1 MLNEKE
7 NCIKQYLEKKKSFVL
22 SSELINYILKEY
34 NDINNNYA
42 RKIISNMV
50 KKGLIKSSAPIKFA
64 NNNYAYASND
74 KQVNYNNLSNLI
86 RTEKKQLFRA
96 ICLIKREKVITYNEL
111 ARVSGC
117 VIANLGNNFVID
129 TIIKEL
135 NYFKIAKIQIYNG
148 VTFIIGQ
155 DNNINLEQKYVQ
167 LKIEN
172 RVLWNLISWLKDI
185 NIIDSNDIVT
195 FKGEGNRYEG
205 VENGKLIWDAFF
217 FTKTVGINGTTK
229 KTIGVIDISTKS
241 VYDWLDVEGFKNR
254 IDIFINSTKNKRTN
268 RKILPIIFAS
278 NISNSAKKTIRENN
292 YMCIDIK
299 KILGNNYEA
308 IMSNYISF
316 IEDGKFDVNK
326 FEEIHKQIGENGNYG
341 NIKGLLFEYMMGE
354 VFRKIYNE
362 NGTTFEH
369 SIKINKREI
378 DYRIETKDENIF
390 IELKAYS
397 KEKEIELGN
406 TSQKYTVNWTY
417 KGSYKYF
424 TEKYGSV
431 PDRTCRFCYITTSK
445 FSNDALEKLKDL
457 NKGKCKSKKLD
468 CFYDRDRL
476 INLLKTYK
484 CKKEIELINNFY

>member
-1 MLNEKE
+1 MNEKE
-7 NCIKQYLEKKKSFVL
+7 NSIKQYLEKNKSFVL

-34 NDINNNYA
+34 KNISNDYA

-50 KKGLIKSSAPIKFA
+50 KKGIIKSSAPIKFA

-74 KQVNYNNLSNLI
+74 KQTNYNNLSYLI
-86 RTEKKQLFRA
+86 KMEKKQLFRA

-117 VIANLGNNFVID
+117 VIANLGNNLVID
-129 TIIKEL
+129 TIISEL
-135 NYFKIAKIQIYNG
+135 NYFKIAKIQMYKG
-148 VTFIIGQ
+148 VTFIVGQ
-155 DNNINLEQKYVQ
+155 DSNINLEEKYVH
-167 LKIEN
+167 LKREN
-172 RVLWNLISWLKDI
+172 RVLWSLISWLKDI

-205 VENGKLIWDAFF
+205 VENGQLIWDAFF

-254 IDIFINSTKNKRTN
+254 IDIFINSTKNKKNN

-278 NISNSAKKTIRENN
+278 NISNAAKKIIRENN

-299 KILGNNYEA
+299 KILGNNYES
-308 IMSNYISF
+308 IISNYISF
-316 IEDGKFDVNK
+316 IEEEKFDVNK

-341 NIKGLLFEYMMGE
+341 NIKGILFEYMMGE

-362 NGTTFEH
+362 NSTLFEH

-390 IELKAYS
+390 IELKAYN

-406 TSQKYTVNWTY
+406 TNQKYTVNWTY

-424 TEKYGSV
+424 TEKYGNV
-431 PDRTCRFCYITTSK
+431 PDRTCKFCYITTSK
-445 FSNDALEKLKDL
+445 FSKDALEKLKEL
-457 NKGKCKSKKLD
+457 NKGKCKSRKLD
-468 CFYDRDRL
+468 CFYDRDKL
-476 INLLKTYK
+476 ISLLKEYK